1 MSVSAL
7 EFTQKLSA
15 QPKSEQERAAILADP
30 GFGNHFTDHTAVIDY
45 RVTETGQGIWENA
58 RIEPYG
64 PIAMDPAASVLHYG
78 QEIFEG
84 LKAYRHED
92 GSIWTFRPGSQ
103 RCPPERLGPP
113 PCAAGAAGGTVP
125 GIAAPACRGGPGL
138 GSVR

>member
-84 LKAYRHED
+84 LKAYRH
-92 GSIWTFRPGSQ
+92 GRTGVPRKRITSTNRK
-103 RCPPERLGPP
+103 
-113 PCAAGAAGGTVP
+113 AGAE
-125 GIAAPACRGGPGL
+125 AAMRRKTWEN
-138 GSVR
+138 S